1 MTDGKVLDTLQR
13 LTAALRDTRE
23 RLRAA
28 EADAH
33 EPIAVVG
40 MGCRYAGDVS
50 DPDGLWRLL
59 REGRDAVTAF
69 PGDRGWPDE
78 FTGAGAFLSDP
89 AWFDARFFG
98 IGPREALSMDPQQ
111 RLMLEIS
118 WEAVERAGIDPVSLR
133 GSRTG
138 VFTGTNDHDYRRLL
152 GEVSN
157 HNEHGDHLATATAAS
172 VLSGRVSYLLGL
184 EGPSVSIDTACSSSL
199 VALHMAVR
207 SLRSR
212 ECDLALAGGVLVM
225 ATPGIFAA
233 FHGNGGLAADG
244 RCKAFAEAADGVGW
258 GEGAGVV
265 LVERLTDALAHGHPV
280 LAVVRGTA
288 INSDGASNGLTAPN
302 GLSQQ
307 RVIRDAL
314 ADAGLRARDV
324 DAVEAHG
331 TGTRLGD
338 PIEASA
344 LQAVYGRDRE
354 TPLAIGSVKSNIGHT
369 QAAAGIAGV
378 LKTVLALRHRTLP
391 RTLHVDSPS
400 PHVDWSTGA
409 LELLTESRPWRT
421 GAGRPRRAG
430 VSAFGISGTNAHVI
444 LEEAP
449 PADAPDAAPS
459 PAVTSAPGA
468 TVAPEAAGASRA
480 VTTPDAVR
488 ASKAVTTPDAMGAPN
503 ALKTPDAAA
512 GASPTVGTPD
522 AVDVPKAAPSQP
534 LPWVLSAHTESALAA
549 RARQLLPHL
558 DGRDPAALAYALVT
572 TRSTF
577 EHRAVVLDGDPRDGL
592 TALSRGGTA
601 PGLVTGTADRTGKV
615 VFVFPGQGGQWAG
628 MAADLL
634 ESSSVFREHLDRCA
648 RALAPHVD
656 WDLPAVLRQ
665 QPGAPSLERVDVV
678 QPALFAVMVSLAGLW
693 RAGGVE
699 PDAVVGHSQGEIA
712 AAHVAGALSLED
724 AALVVARR
732 AKALTELSGRGGM
745 ASVELPAEELRSRL
759 DERLSIAT
767 VNGPGSTVVAGADD
781 ALDALLE
788 GLAAAG
794 VRARRLAVDYASHSP
809 EVEVVR
815 DRVLAEL
822 APVSP
827 KATDIPFHSAVT
839 GGVLAGTELD
849 AGYWY
854 RNLRLPVRFHE
865 AVTSCAVPEHSFF
878 VEVGPHPVLVPAVVE
893 AVGDKAVV
901 VGSLRRREDG
911 RRALLR
917 SFAELYVRGLEPR
930 WTAWAGPETPAHAEL
945 PTYPFERKRYW
956 LLPGEARSGGHPVLG
971 TAVELAD
978 SNEFVLTGRLSV
990 TAFPWLADH
999 RVLDEVILPGTAWL
1013 DFALCAG
1020 AAANCATVEELT
1032 LERPLVLPDDESA
1045 ATVQLRVG
1053 APDRSGRRSLDLHA
1067 RAEDTGWVHHG
1078 RGVLSPAPTEPTEP
1092 SEPSVPESSE
1102 PEAARTSE
1110 APRTS
1115 GLTEASEV
1123 SERFERCERWPP
1135 AGAEPVPH
1143 AGLYPSLV
1151 DRGLRYGPA
1160 FQGVRQVWRR
1170 GDTVYAE
1177 VACPVDPRGFVVHPA
1192 LLDSAL
1198 HALAFGGVA
1207 PAPDGEAERDAQ
1219 GSLSTAPEG
1228 PLLPFAWTG
1237 VSATAA
1243 SATGA
1248 SAIAASATGVSAI
1261 TTSATGASARAAA
1274 PSTLRV
1280 RLQGSFADGIRLS
1293 VTDGEGEPV
1302 LSVDS
1307 LVLRPAAA
1315 RTEGANAP
1323 RDALFRNKWV
1333 EVHPASG
1340 VAPDGIAAVGFE
1352 TDRFTCFPDL
1362 RALEKALA
1370 AGLPAP
1376 GAVLVDG
1383 SAGSVRESAH
1393 RALGLVQAWIA
1404 GPQFAGSRLVFL
1416 TSGAVAARTGDDVPD
1431 LAGAAVIGLVRS
1443 AQTEEPGRFVLLD
1456 ADEITPQTVAA
1467 ALAADE
1473 PEVALRGG
1481 QVLARRLARAVPRGA
1496 GRFGGPKDTVLITG
1510 GTGTLGRLL
1519 ARHLVTTHGVRN
1531 LVLVGRSGQAPGLQ
1545 DELAALGAAVT
1556 VAACDVADRTE
1567 LAGLLAAH
1575 RPTVVVHAAGV
1586 LDDGVV
1592 TALTPDRV
1600 DAVLRPKAEAALA
1613 LHELT
1618 RDLPLTSF
1626 VLFSSAA
1633 ATAGSA
1639 GQSNYAAANA
1649 VLDALAHHRRARGL
1663 PGLSLAWGLWAQRSA
1678 MTRHLDASADSLST
1692 AQALALFDAAVA
1704 LGDPVLVP
1712 ARLDLSGPERPL
1724 LRELVSRPQL
1734 PEAGLR
1740 RPLDG
1745 LDEAERRQALLD
1757 LVLGRTA
1764 LALGHQNADELG
1776 AHAGF
1781 LEMGVDSLAAVR
1793 IRNDLN
1799 EALDLRLRP
1808 TVVFDQQSPLVLV
1821 GHLEEVLDRP
1831 RDDTTADEER
1841 ETISQ
1846 MLVRIAATDWAQ
1858 RRSYYTSLREL
1869 PGIPRPTRLARGPE
1883 GPALV
1888 CVTSA
1893 VGTSDPVQYARL
1905 AKPFQGERD
1914 VWVLRQMGFRDGDML
1929 PRSADVLLET
1939 HVAAL
1944 REELGDRPFVLT
1956 GLSSGGLI
1964 AHMLARYLHDLGT
1977 PPAGVVL
1984 LDSYPPGDDER
1995 LAFLAPGLRGELQ
2008 DRADDAGVAM
2018 PEDDC
2023 WITAMLHYETFD
2035 WPFQDL
2041 PAPVLFV
2048 RAGSPLEGWPADWAP
2063 VWPFEH
2069 TGVVTRGN
2077 HFTMLEEEAPYTAGL
2092 MRDWLRET
2100 FG

>member
-1 MTDGKVLDTLQR
+1 MTDDGKVLDTLQR
-13 LTAALRDTRE
+13 LTTALRETRE
-23 RLRAA
+23 RLRVA
-28 EADAH
+28 EASAH

-40 MGCRYAGDVS
+40 MGCRYAGGVS
-50 DPDGLWRLL
+50 DPEGLWRLL
-59 REGRDAVTAF
+59 SEGRDAVTEF
-69 PGDRGWPDE
+69 PADRGWPDE
-78 FTGAGAFLSDP
+78 FTGAAAFLSDP

-133 GSRTG
+133 DSRTG
-138 VFTGTNDHDYRRLL
+138 VFTGTSDHDYRRLL

-184 EGPSVSIDTACSSSL
+184 RGPSLSIDTACSSSL
-199 VALHMAVR
+199 VALHLAVR
-207 SLRSR
+207 SLRSG

-225 ATPGIFAA
+225 STPGVFAA

-280 LAVVRGTA
+280 LAVIRGTA

-314 ADAGLRARDV
+314 ADAGLRGQDV

-344 LQAVYGRDRE
+344 LQAVYGRDRQ
-354 TPLAIGSVKSNIGHT
+354 TPLALGSVKSNIGHT

-378 LKTVLALRHRTLP
+378 IKTVLALRHRTLP

-400 PHVDWSTGA
+400 SQVDWDSGA
-409 LELLTESRPWRT
+409 LELLTESRPWP
-421 GAGRPRRAG
+421 ASADRPRRAG

-444 LEEAP
+444 LEEAQP
-449 PADAPDAAPS
+449 
-459 PAVTSAPGA
+459 VE
-468 TVAPEAAGASRA
+468 APEA
-480 VTTPDAVR
+480 
-488 ASKAVTTPDAMGAPN
+488 
-503 ALKTPDAAA
+503 
-512 GASPTVGTPD
+512 
-522 AVDVPKAAPSQP
+522 VDVQP
-534 LPWVLSAHTESALAA
+534 LPWVLSARTDSALRA
-549 RARQLLPHL
+549 RARQLLSHL
-558 DGRDPAALAYALVT
+558 GGGEPAALAHALVT
-572 TRSTF
+572 SRSTF
-577 EHRAVVLDGDPRDGL
+577 DHRAVVLDADPLTGL
-592 TALSRGGTA
+592 TALSRGGTT
-601 PGLVTGTADRTGKV
+601 PGLVTGTADLTGKV
-615 VFVFPGQGGQWAG
+615 VFVFPGQGGQWEG

-634 ESSSVFREHLDRCA
+634 ESSPVFREHIGRCA
-648 RALAPHVD
+648 RALAPHVG
-656 WDLPAVLRQ
+656 WDLTEVLRQ
-665 QPGAPSLERVDVV
+665 RPGAPSLERVDVV

-693 RAGGVE
+693 RACGVE

-745 ASVELPAEELRSRL
+745 ASVELPEAELRSRL
-759 DERLSIAT
+759 DERLSVAT
-767 VNGPGSTVVAGADD
+767 VNGPGSTVVAGAVD
-781 ALDALLE
+781 ALDALLAD
-788 GLAAAG
+788 LAEAG
-794 VRARRLAVDYASHSP
+794 VRVRRLAVDYASHSP
-809 EVEVVR
+809 EVELVR
-815 DRVLAEL
+815 ERVLAEL

-854 RNLRLPVRFHE
+854 RNLRLPVRFYD
-865 AVTSCAVPEHSFF
+865 AVAGLAVPEHSFF
-878 VEVGPHPVLVPAVVE
+878 VEVGPHPVLVPAVLE
-893 AVGDKAVV
+893 AVGDKALA
-901 VGSLRRREDG
+901 VGSLRRQEDG
-911 RRALLR
+911 RRALLA
-917 SFAELYVRGLEPR
+917 SLAELYVRGLGPR
-930 WTAWAGPETPAHAEL
+930 WTAWAAPGTPVFAEL

-956 LLPGEARSGGHPVLG
+956 LMPGEARSAGHPVLG
-971 TAVELAD
+971 TAVELAESD
-978 SNEFVLTGRLSV
+978 EFVLTGRLSV
-990 TAFPWLADH
+990 AASPWLADH

-1013 DFALCAG
+1013 DFALHAG

-1032 LERPLVLPDDESA
+1032 LERPLVLPDDDGS

-1053 APDRSGRRSLDLHA
+1053 APDRTGRRRLDLHA
-1067 RAEDTGWVHHG
+1067 RVDGADWVRHG
-1078 RGVLSPAPTEPTEP
+1078 QGVLSPASAT
-1092 SEPSVPESSE
+1092 PEVLE
-1102 PEAARTSE
+1102 E
-1110 APRTS
+1110 
-1115 GLTEASEV
+1115 
-1123 SERFERCERWPP
+1123 WPP
-1135 AGAEPVPH
+1135 AGAEPVAH
-1143 AGLYPSLV
+1143 AGLYSSLV

-1160 FQGVRQVWRR
+1160 FQGLRAVWRR
-1170 GDTVYAE
+1170 GDTVFAE
-1177 VACPVDPRGFVVHPA
+1177 VACPVDTRGFVVHPA

-1198 HALAFGGVA
+1198 HALGFGAGT
-1207 PAPDGEAERDAQ
+1207 PASD
-1219 GSLSTAPEG
+1219 G

-1237 VSATAA
+1237 VSA
-1243 SATGA
+1243 
-1248 SAIAASATGVSAI
+1248 
-1261 TTSATGASARAAA
+1261 RAAE
-1274 PSTLRV
+1274 PSLLRV
-1280 RLQGSFADGIRLS
+1280 RLRGSFDDGVRLT
-1293 VTDGEGEPV
+1293 VTDGEGVPV
-1302 LSVDS
+1302 LSADS
-1307 LVLRPAAA
+1307 LVLRPASV
-1315 RTEGANAP
+1315 RMDAP
-1323 RDALFRNKWV
+1323 KDALFRNKWV

-1340 VAPDGIAAVGFE
+1340 VASESVAAVGFE
-1352 TDRFTCFPDL
+1352 TDRFPAFPDL
-1362 RALEKALA
+1362 RALEKAMSS
-1370 AGLPAP
+1370 GLPAP
-1376 GAVLVDG
+1376 GAVLVAG
-1383 SAGSVRESAH
+1383 SAGTVRESAH
-1393 RALGLVQAWIA
+1393 RALSLVQGWIA
-1404 GPQFAGSRLVFL
+1404 SPEFADSRLVFL
-1416 TSGAVAARTGDDVPD
+1416 TSGAVAARSGEDVPD

-1481 QVLARRLARAVPRGA
+1481 QVLARRLVRATPRSARTI
-1496 GRFGGPKDTVLITG
+1496 GGPEDTVLITG

-1519 ARHLVTTHGVRN
+1519 ARHLVTAHGVRR
-1531 LVLVGRSGQAPGLQ
+1531 LVLVSRRGQASGLP
-1545 DELAALGAAVT
+1545 DELASLGAAVT
-1556 VAACDVADRTE
+1556 VAACDIADRTE

-1592 TALTPDRV
+1592 TTMTQDRI

-1618 RDLPLTSF
+1618 EDLRLKAF

-1663 PGLSLAWGLWAQRSA
+1663 PALSLAWGLWAERSD
-1678 MTRHLDASADSLST
+1678 MTRHLDTTAHSLST
-1692 AQALALFDAAVA
+1692 QEALALFDAALA

-1712 ARLDLSGPERPL
+1712 ARLDLRAQDRPL
-1724 LRELVSRPQL
+1724 LRELVTRPET
-1734 PEAGLR
+1734 PDTGLR
-1740 RPLDG
+1740 QLLGRLGEP
-1745 LDEAERRQALLD
+1745 ERHQALLD
-1757 LVLGRTA
+1757 LVLSKTA
-1764 LALGHQNADELG
+1764 LALGHDGTDELG

-1793 IRNDLN
+1793 IRNHLS
-1799 EALDLRLRP
+1799 EALDVRLRP
-1808 TVVFDQQSPLVLV
+1808 TVVFDHQNPVSLVR
-1821 GHLEEVLDRP
+1821 HLTEALAQPQDDAAEEE
-1831 RDDTTADEER
+1831 AR

-1846 MLVRIAATDWAQ
+1846 MLVRIAATDWA
-1858 RRSYYTSLREL
+1858 RRRTYYTSLDEL
-1869 PGIPRPTRLARGPE
+1869 PDLPRLARLAGGPD

-1893 VGTSDPVQYARL
+1893 VGTSDPVQYARV
-1905 AKPFQGERD
+1905 AKAFQGERD
-1914 VWVLRQMGFRDGDML
+1914 VWALRQVGFRGGDAL
-1929 PRSADVLLET
+1929 PKDPAVLLET
-1939 HVAAL
+1939 HAAVL
-1944 REELGDRPFVLT
+1944 RAELGERPFVLA

-1964 AHMLARYLHDLGT
+1964 AHMLARYLYDQGS

-1984 LDSYPPGDDER
+1984 LDSYSPGDDER

-2008 DRADDAGVAM
+2008 DRADDPNVAI
-2018 PEDDC
+2018 PADDA
-2023 WITAMLHYETFD
+2023 WITAMLHYATFD
-2035 WPFQDL
+2035 WPFHDV
-2041 PAPVLFV
+2041 PVPVLFV

-2063 VWPFEH
+2063 VWPFDH
-2069 TGVVTRGN
+2069 SAVVTRGN
-2077 HFTMLEEEAPYTAGL
+2077 HFTMMEDEAPYTAGL
-2092 MRDWLRET
+2092 MRDWLRGT
-2100 FG
+2100 FD